1 MTTRLMMKGLS
12 LKAFLSVARKC
23 PTVVTTSFSDAVDII
38 ADQTKWKRKRKSE
51 SKNQSSKRLKKNGKV
66 F

>member
-1 MTTRLMMKGLS
+1 MN
-12 LKAFLSVARKC
+12 AFLSVARKC

>member
-1 MTTRLMMKGLS
+1 LN
-12 LKAFLSVARKC
+12 AFLSVARKC

-38 ADQTKWKRKRKSE
+38 ADQTKRKRKSE
-51 SKNQSSKRLKKNGKV
+51 SKNQSSKGLKKNGKV

>member
-1 MTTRLMMKGLS
+1 MKAS
-12 LKAFLSVARKC
+12 LSVARKC

-38 ADQTKWKRKRKSE
+38 ADKTKRKRKFE
-51 SKNQSSKRLKKNGKV
+51 SKNQSSKRLKKNVKV